1 MIEKVF
7 KFYTGS
13 EKTIE
18 KVIMDENIHL
28 MHMVLN
34 NGEALPEH
42 DTNANVYMTVA
53 RGTLSIALDGGE
65 VCVYPAG
72 HVLNIPEGIK
82 MNAKNLHGGTLEL
95 FVIKEPAPKK

>member
-1 MIEKVF
+1 MIEKVYE
-7 KFYTGS
+7 FYTGS

-18 KVIMDENIHL
+18 KVIMDENMHL

-42 DTNANVYMTVA
+42 NTNANVYMAVA
-53 RGTLSIALDGGE
+53 RGTLSIALAGGE
-65 VCVYPAG
+65 VRVYSAG

-82 MNAKNLHGGTLEL
+82 MNAQNLHSGTLEL
-95 FVIKEPAPKK
+95 FVIKAPAPKK